1 MHSST
6 AKLPKKGNLMLKT
19 WDLLSATILAAGTVI
34 IPQAAL
40 AQTVP
45 PTSNAPAMETGTQ
58 VAAEAAEVSEAD
70 TVVVTGSRIARP
82 NLESP
87 SPITSLSVQELTQT
101 GDVSLGDTLN
111 KLPSLRSTFSGS
123 NSTRFIGTAGL
134 NVLDLRG
141 LGTNRTLVL
150 QNGRRHVT
158 TSPGDSTV
166 DINTI
171 PVDLIERVD
180 VITGGNS
187 AVYGSDAV
195 AGAVNFVLKRDFD
208 GVRLRGQS
216 GVTTRGDRPSY
227 FGSLTAGK
235 NFSDGRG
242 NIAASVEYSESDA
255 LYFTDRSRYSTTGR
269 RQFNATEN
277 TLTEPSTGNGV
288 PDTTFLRNVRNIA
301 ISEGGAVT
309 SACPAAVAGDTA
321 VAARRA
327 FNCTGEIS
335 NTGAALGRIFV
346 FDNSGNLVPNN
357 VVKDFRPVGS
367 GNAIGGLGSSQR
379 LTGQLQP
386 GIKRYSANVLA
397 HYDFS
402 DAFRPFIE
410 AKYVRV
416 DALQEGQPTFLQG
429 TLPAIYS
436 VNNPFLN
443 AQARSVLAQT
453 LAPGATSFTA
463 QRINVDFGA
472 RGEDHRRETYR
483 IVGGVEGTFNTDW
496 RYEVAFNYGHLDT
509 FYATSGN
516 VNVQKFRNSQNAVR
530 NAAGAI
536 VCGINADA
544 ITTNDD
550 ASCVPVNLFGQGAP
564 SATALNY
571 FVVNSTRK
579 EKADQYDATAFVSG
593 DLSQLFELPG
603 GPIGFAIGGE
613 YRRET
618 AYSAFDEVTRSGATF
633 LNAIPIF
640 DPPAQVVKEAYGEIR
655 IPLLKDTPFFQELTI
670 DVAGRVSDYNIGQT
684 GTVYSYNA
692 GLTWSPV
699 RDVRVRGSYAR
710 SVRAPT
716 QGDLFSAPSQ
726 TFLLVNDPCSQTNI
740 RNNPNRVANC
750 AAAGVPT
757 TQTFNGTTEP
767 FTNVPPSSISGL
779 NGSNPNL
786 REETADSFTGGV
798 ILQPQGIP
806 GLTLSVDYYN
816 IKITNVIFSLAPQT
830 IIDQCY
836 DSPSGINNQYC
847 AAVTRNANGTFA
859 GQTGVTQGGI
869 QIAFPATGQSF
880 ISGPFNFAKQ
890 KTSGIDADLSYS
902 RNIGNAKIT
911 LRGIVSYLINRD
923 NYTDINTP
931 TFIDQQKFEVGDP
944 EWAGSFTANVDFGR
958 FDINYN
964 MRYIGKQTVGA
975 YETQNSLQGRPP
987 LNPDAFPFAFYPDVT
1002 YHNFRIGT
1010 DVTDKFRFYAGV
1022 DNAFDRQPPY
1032 DITGTTGAQ
1041 GIYENVGRFLY
1052 AGFEA
1057 KF

>member
-1 MHSST
+1 MSISVLEEKTIAVKPT
-6 AKLPKKGNLMLKT
+6 A
-19 WDLLSATILAAGTVI
+19 S
-34 IPQAAL
+34 
-40 AQTVP
+40 
-45 PTSNAPAMETGTQ
+45 
-58 VAAEAAEVSEAD
+58 
-70 TVVVTGSRIARP
+70 
-82 NLESP
+82 
-87 SPITSLSVQELTQT
+87 
-101 GDVSLGDTLN
+101 
-111 KLPSLRSTFSGS
+111 
-123 NSTRFIGTAGL
+123 
-134 NVLDLRG
+134 
-141 LGTNRTLVL
+141 
-150 QNGRRHVT
+150 
-158 TSPGDSTV
+158 
-166 DINTI
+166 
-171 PVDLIERVD
+171 
-180 VITGGNS
+180 
-187 AVYGSDAV
+187 
-195 AGAVNFVLKRDFD
+195 
-208 GVRLRGQS
+208 
-216 GVTTRGDRPSY
+216 
-227 FGSLTAGK
+227 
-235 NFSDGRG
+235 
-242 NIAASVEYSESDA
+242 SVES
-255 LYFTDRSRYSTTGR
+255 
-269 RQFNATEN
+269 
-277 TLTEPSTGNGV
+277 
-288 PDTTFLRNVRNIA
+288 
-301 ISEGGAVT
+301 
-309 SACPAAVAGDTA
+309 
-321 VAARRA
+321 
-327 FNCTGEIS
+327 
-335 NTGAALGRIFV
+335 
-346 FDNSGNLVPNN
+346 
-357 VVKDFRPVGS
+357 
-367 GNAIGGLGSSQR
+367 
-379 LTGQLQP
+379 
-386 GIKRYSANVLA
+386 
-397 HYDFS
+397 
-402 DAFRPFIE
+402 
-410 AKYVRV
+410 
-416 DALQEGQPTFLQG
+416 
-429 TLPAIYS
+429 
-436 VNNPFLN
+436 
-443 AQARSVLAQT
+443 
-453 LAPGATSFTA
+453 
-463 QRINVDFGA
+463 
-472 RGEDHRRETYR
+472 
-483 IVGGVEGTFNTDW
+483 FNTDW

>member
-1 MHSST
+1 LSRT
-6 AKLPKKGNLMLKT
+6 REF
-19 WDLLSATILAAGTVI
+19 LSATILATGAVLLPTF
-34 IPQAAL
+34 AS
-40 AQTVP
+40 AQT
-45 PTSNAPAMETGTQ
+45 APSATNGTPMETGTQ
-58 VAAEAAEVSEAD
+58 VAEEAAAAPEND
-70 TVVVTGSRIARP
+70 TIVVTGSRIARP
-82 NLESP
+82 NLDSP
-87 SPITSLSVQELTQT
+87 SPITSLSIQELTQT

-111 KLPSLRSTFSGS
+111 KLPALRSTFSGS

-150 QNGRRHVT
+150 VNGRRHVT

-171 PVDLIERVD
+171 PTDLIERVD
-180 VITGGNS
+180 VVTGGNS

-195 AGAVNFVLKRDFD
+195 AGAVNFVLKHDYD
-208 GVRLRGQS
+208 GLRLRGQS
-216 GVTTRGDRPSY
+216 GVTSRADRPSY

-235 NFSDGRG
+235 NFGEGRG
-242 NIAASVEYSESDA
+242 NIATSLEYSESDA

-269 RQFNATEN
+269 RQFNATES

-288 PDTTFLRNVRNIA
+288 PDTTFLRNVRNLA
-301 ISEGGAVT
+301 ISEGGAIT
-309 SACPAAVAGDTA
+309 SACPAAVAGNAAND
-321 VAARRA
+321 ARRA

-335 NTGAALGRIFV
+335 NTGAALGKIFV
-346 FDNSGNLVPNN
+346 FDNTGNLVPNN
-357 VVKDFRPVGS
+357 VVKDFRPFGS

-386 GIKRYSANVLA
+386 GIKRYSANILA

-402 DAFRPFIE
+402 DAFRPFVE

-429 TLPAIYS
+429 TLPAVYS
-436 VNNPFLN
+436 VTNPFLTP
-443 AQARSVLAQT
+443 QARSVLAQT

-472 RGEDHRRETYR
+472 RGENHRRETYR

-496 RYEVAFNYGHLDT
+496 RYEVALNYGHLDT
-509 FYATSGN
+509 FYATQGN
-516 VNVQKFRNSQNAVR
+516 VNVQKFKNAQNAVR
-530 NAAGAI
+530 NAGGNI

-544 ITTNDD
+544 IATNDD

-564 SATALNY
+564 SANALNY
-571 FVVNSTRK
+571 FIVNSTRR

-603 GPIGFAIGGE
+603 GPIAFSIGGE

-618 AYSAFDEVTRSGATF
+618 AYSAFDDVTRSGATF

-670 DVAGRVSDYNIGQT
+670 DGAGRVSDYNIGAT

-699 RDVRVRGSYAR
+699 RDVRIRGSYAR

-716 QGDLFSAPSQ
+716 QADLFSSPSQ

-740 RNNPNRVANC
+740 RNNPNRSANC

-767 FTNVPPSSISGL
+767 FTNVAPSSISGL

-786 REETADSFTGGV
+786 REEKADSFTGGI
-798 ILQPQGIP
+798 ILQPSMVP

-816 IKITNVIFSLAPQT
+816 IKISNVIFALAPQT

-847 AAVTRNANGTFA
+847 AAVTRNPNGTFA

-902 RNIGNAKIT
+902 HNIGSAKVT

-931 TFIDQQKFEVGDP
+931 GYIDQQKFEVGDP
-944 EWAGSFTANVDFGR
+944 EWAGSFTANVDFGK
-958 FDINYN
+958 FDLNYN
-964 MRYIGKQTVGA
+964 MRYVGKQTVA
-975 YETQNSLQGRPP
+975 AQYETQNSVQGRPA

-1002 YHNFRIGT
+1002 YHNVRIGA
-1010 DVTDKFRFYAGV
+1010 DVTDKFRFYAGM
-1022 DNAFDRQPPY
+1022 DNVFDRQPPY

-1041 GIYENVGRFLY
+1041 GIYENVGRFMY

>member
-1 MHSST
+1 MMLPNSVAAQT
-6 AKLPKKGNLMLKT
+6 AP
-19 WDLLSATILAAGTVI
+19 SATDGT
-34 IPQAAL
+34 
-40 AQTVP
+40 
-45 PTSNAPAMETGTQ
+45 AMETGTQ
-58 VAAEAAEVSEAD
+58 VAAEAAAAPENE
-70 TVVVTGSRIARP
+70 TIVVTGSRIARP
-82 NLESP
+82 NLDSP
-87 SPITSLSVQELTQT
+87 SPITSLSIQELTQT
-101 GDVSLGDTLN
+101 GEVSLGDTLN
-111 KLPSLRSTFSGS
+111 KLPSLRATFSGS
-123 NSTRFIGTAGL
+123 NSTRFIGTAGI
-134 NVLDLRG
+134 NALDLRG

-150 QNGRRHVT
+150 VNGRRHVT
-158 TSPGDSTV
+158 STPGESRV

-180 VITGGNS
+180 VVTGGNS

-195 AGAVNFVLKRDFD
+195 AGAVNFVLKRDYEGF
-208 GVRLRGQS
+208 RLRGQS
-216 GVTTRGDRPSY
+216 GVTSRGDRPSY

-235 NFSDGRG
+235 NFADGRG
-242 NIAASVEYSESDA
+242 NIAVSAEYSESDA
-255 LYFTDRSRYSTTGR
+255 LYFTDRARYSTTGR
-269 RQFNATEN
+269 RQFNLTEN
-277 TLTEPSTGNGV
+277 VLNEPGSGNGV
-288 PDTTFLRNVRNIA
+288 PDTTFLTNVRNIA
-301 ISEGGAVT
+301 ISEGGAIT
-309 SACPAAVAGDTA
+309 SACPAAVAGNAA

-327 FNCTGEIS
+327 FNCTGENS
-335 NTGAALGRIFV
+335 NTGAALGRVFV

-357 VVKDFRPVGS
+357 VIKDFRPFGS

-397 HYDFS
+397 HYDVS
-402 DAFRPFIE
+402 DAFRPFVE

-416 DALQEGQPTFLQG
+416 DAIQEGQPTFLQG
-429 TLPAIYS
+429 TLPAIYN
-436 VNNPFLN
+436 VNNPFLT

-453 LAPGATSFTA
+453 LAPGATTFQA

-472 RGEDHRRETYR
+472 RGENHRRETYR
-483 IVGGVEGTFNTDW
+483 IVAGVEGTFNTDW

-509 FYATSGN
+509 FYATQGN
-516 VNVQKFRNSQNAVR
+516 VNVQKFKNSQDAVR
-530 NAAGAI
+530 NTGGNI

-544 ITTNDD
+544 STANDD

-564 SATALNY
+564 SASALNY
-571 FVVNSTRK
+571 FVVNSTRRQQ
-579 EKADQYDATAFVSG
+579 ADQYDATAFVSG

-603 GPIGFAIGGE
+603 GPVAFSIGGE

-618 AYSAFDEVTRSGATF
+618 AYSAFDDVTRSGATF

-655 IPLLKDTPFFQELTI
+655 IPLLKDVPFFQELTI
-670 DVAGRVSDYNIGQT
+670 DGAGRVSDYNIGAT

-699 RDVRVRGSYAR
+699 RDIRLRGSYAR

-726 TFLLVNDPCSQTNI
+726 TFLNGLIDPCSQNNI
-740 RNNPNRVANC
+740 RNGPNRAANC

-757 TQTFNGTTEP
+757 TQTFNGITEP
-767 FTNVPPSSISGL
+767 FTNVPTSGISGL

-786 REETADSFTGGV
+786 REETADSFTGGF
-798 ILQPQGIP
+798 ILQPSMIP

-816 IKITNVIFSLAPQT
+816 IKITNVIFALAPQT
-830 IIDQCY
+830 IINQCY

-847 AAVTRNANGTFA
+847 AALTRNPNGTFA
-859 GQTGVTQGGI
+859 GQTGVTNGGA
-869 QIAFPATGQSF
+869 QISFPATGQSF
-880 ISGPFNFAKQ
+880 LSGPFNFAKQ
-890 KTSGIDADLSYS
+890 KTSGVDADLSYS
-902 RNIGNAKIT
+902 HNVGGAKVT

-931 TFIDQQKFEVGDP
+931 SFIDQQKFEVGDP
-944 EWAGSFTANVDFGR
+944 EWSGSFTANVDFGV
-958 FDINYN
+958 FDLNYN
-964 MRYIGKQTVGA
+964 FRYVGKQTVA
-975 YETQNSLQGRPP
+975 AEYETQNSVQGRPARD
-987 LNPDAFPFAFYPDVT
+987 PDAFPFTFYPDVT
-1002 YHNFRIGT
+1002 YHNIRVGA
-1010 DVTDKFRFYAGV
+1010 DVTDKFRFYAGM
-1022 DNAFDRQPPY
+1022 DNVFDRQPPY

-1041 GIYENVGRFLY
+1041 GIYENVGRFMY

>member
-1 MHSST
+1 
-6 AKLPKKGNLMLKT
+6 
-19 WDLLSATILAAGTVI
+19 
-34 IPQAAL
+34 
-40 AQTVP
+40 
-45 PTSNAPAMETGTQ
+45 METGTQ
-58 VAAEAAEVSEAD
+58 IAAEAAAAPENEAI
-70 TVVVTGSRIARP
+70 VVTGSRIARP
-82 NLESP
+82 NLDSP
-87 SPITSLSVQELTQT
+87 SPITSLSIQELTQT
-101 GDVSLGDTLN
+101 GEVSLGDTLN
-111 KLPSLRSTFSGS
+111 KLPSLRATFSGS
-123 NSTRFIGTAGL
+123 NSTRFIGTAGI
-134 NVLDLRG
+134 NALDLRG

-150 QNGRRHVT
+150 VNGRRHVT
-158 TSPGDSTV
+158 STPGESRV

-180 VITGGNS
+180 VVTGGNS

-195 AGAVNFVLKRDFD
+195 AGAVNFVLKRDYE
-208 GVRLRGQS
+208 GLRLRGQS
-216 GVTTRGDRPSY
+216 GVTSRGDRPSY
-227 FGSLTAGK
+227 FGSLTGGK
-235 NFSDGRG
+235 NFGDGRG
-242 NIAASVEYSESDA
+242 NIAAALEYSESDA

-269 RQFNATEN
+269 RQFNLTEN
-277 TLTEPSTGNGV
+277 VLNEPGIGNGV
-288 PDTTFLRNVRNIA
+288 PDTTFLTNVRNIA
-301 ISEGGAVT
+301 ISEGGAIT
-309 SACPAAVAGDTA
+309 SACPAAVAGDAA

-327 FNCTGEIS
+327 FNCTGENS
-335 NTGAALGRIFV
+335 NTGAALGRVFV

-357 VVKDFRPVGS
+357 VIKDFRPFGS

-402 DAFRPFIE
+402 DAFRPFVE

-429 TLPAIYS
+429 TLPAVYS
-436 VNNPFLN
+436 VNNPFLTT
-443 AQARSVLAQT
+443 QARSVLAQT

-472 RGEDHRRETYR
+472 RGENHRRETYR
-483 IVGGVEGTFNTDW
+483 IVAGVEGTFNSDW

-509 FYATSGN
+509 FYATQGN
-516 VNVQKFRNSQNAVR
+516 VNVQKFKNSQDAVR
-530 NAAGAI
+530 NAGGNI

-544 ITTNDD
+544 NTANDD
-550 ASCVPVNLFGQGAP
+550 ASCVPVNLFGLGAP
-564 SATALNY
+564 SAAALNY
-571 FVVNSTRK
+571 FVVNSTRRQ
-579 EKADQYDATAFVSG
+579 KADQYDATAFVSG

-603 GPIGFAIGGE
+603 GPIAFSIGGE

-618 AYSAFDEVTRSGATF
+618 AYSAFDDVTRSGATF

-655 IPLLKDTPFFQELTI
+655 IPLLKDVPFFQELTI
-670 DVAGRVSDYNIGQT
+670 DGAGRVSDYNIGAT

-699 RDVRVRGSYAR
+699 RDIRVRGSYAR

-726 TFLLVNDPCSQTNI
+726 TFLNGLIDPCSQNNI
-740 RNNPNRVANC
+740 RNGPNRAANC

-757 TQTFNGTTEP
+757 TQTFNGITEP
-767 FTNVPPSSISGL
+767 FTNVPTSGISGL

-786 REETADSFTGGV
+786 REETADSFTGGF
-798 ILQPQGIP
+798 ILQPSMVP

-816 IKITNVIFSLAPQT
+816 IKITNVIFALAPQT
-830 IIDQCY
+830 IINQCY

-847 AAVTRNANGTFA
+847 AALTRNPNGTFA
-859 GQTGVTQGGI
+859 GQTGVTNGGA

-880 ISGPFNFAKQ
+880 LSGPFNFAKQ
-890 KTSGIDADLSYS
+890 KTSGVDADLSYS
-902 RNIGNAKIT
+902 HNVGGAKVT

-931 TFIDQQKFEVGDP
+931 SFIDQQKFEVGDP
-944 EWAGSFTANVDFGR
+944 EWSGSFTANVDFGK
-958 FDINYN
+958 FDLNYN
-964 MRYIGKQTVGA
+964 MRYVGKQTVA
-975 YETQNSLQGRPP
+975 AEYETQNSVQGRPARD
-987 LNPDAFPFAFYPDVT
+987 PDAFPFTFYPDVT
-1002 YHNFRIGT
+1002 YHNIRVGA
-1010 DVTDKFRFYAGV
+1010 DVTDKFRFYAGM
-1022 DNAFDRQPPY
+1022 DNVFDRQPPY

-1041 GIYENVGRFLY
+1041 GIYENVGRFMY

>member
-1 MHSST
+1 MMLPNSVAAQT
-6 AKLPKKGNLMLKT
+6 AP
-19 WDLLSATILAAGTVI
+19 SATDGT
-34 IPQAAL
+34 
-40 AQTVP
+40 
-45 PTSNAPAMETGTQ
+45 AMETGTQ
-58 VAAEAAEVSEAD
+58 VAAEAAAAPENE
-70 TVVVTGSRIARP
+70 TIVVTGSRIARP
-82 NLESP
+82 NLDSP
-87 SPITSLSVQELTQT
+87 SPITSLSIQELTQT
-101 GDVSLGDTLN
+101 GEVSLGDTLN
-111 KLPSLRSTFSGS
+111 KLPSLRATFSGS
-123 NSTRFIGTAGL
+123 NSTRFIGTAGI
-134 NVLDLRG
+134 NALDLRG

-150 QNGRRHVT
+150 VNGRRHVT
-158 TSPGDSTV
+158 STPGESRV

-180 VITGGNS
+180 VVTGGNS

-195 AGAVNFVLKRDFD
+195 AGAVNFVLKRDYEGF
-208 GVRLRGQS
+208 RLRGQS
-216 GVTTRGDRPSY
+216 GVTSRGDRPSY

-235 NFSDGRG
+235 NFADGRG
-242 NIAASVEYSESDA
+242 NIAVSAEYSESDA
-255 LYFTDRSRYSTTGR
+255 LYFTDRARYSTTGR
-269 RQFNATEN
+269 RQFNLTEN
-277 TLTEPSTGNGV
+277 VLNEPGSGNGV
-288 PDTTFLRNVRNIA
+288 PDTTFLTNVRNIA
-301 ISEGGAVT
+301 ISEGGAIT
-309 SACPAAVAGDTA
+309 SACPAAVAGNAA

-327 FNCTGEIS
+327 FNCTGENS
-335 NTGAALGRIFV
+335 NTGAALGRVFV

-357 VVKDFRPVGS
+357 VIKDFRPFGS

-397 HYDFS
+397 HYDVS
-402 DAFRPFIE
+402 DAFRPFVE

-416 DALQEGQPTFLQG
+416 DAIQEGQPTFLQG
-429 TLPAIYS
+429 TLPAIYN
-436 VNNPFLN
+436 VNNPFLT

-453 LAPGATSFTA
+453 LAPGATTFQA

-472 RGEDHRRETYR
+472 RGENHRRETYR
-483 IVGGVEGTFNTDW
+483 IVAGVEGTFNTDW

-509 FYATSGN
+509 FYATQGN
-516 VNVQKFRNSQNAVR
+516 VNVQKFKNSQDAVR
-530 NAAGAI
+530 NAGGNI

-544 ITTNDD
+544 STANDD

-564 SATALNY
+564 SASALNY
-571 FVVNSTRK
+571 FVVNSTRRQ
-579 EKADQYDATAFVSG
+579 KADQYDATAFVSG

-603 GPIGFAIGGE
+603 GPVAFSIGGE

-618 AYSAFDEVTRSGATF
+618 AYSAFDDVTRSGATF

-655 IPLLKDTPFFQELTI
+655 IPLLKDVPFFQELTI
-670 DVAGRVSDYNIGQT
+670 DGAGRVSDYNIGAT

-699 RDVRVRGSYAR
+699 RDIRLRGSYAR

-726 TFLLVNDPCSQTNI
+726 TFLNGLVDPCSQNNI
-740 RNNPNRVANC
+740 RNGPNRAANC

-757 TQTFNGTTEP
+757 TQTFNGITEP
-767 FTNVPPSSISGL
+767 FTNVPTSGISGL

-786 REETADSFTGGV
+786 REETADSFTGGF
-798 ILQPQGIP
+798 ILQPSMIP

-816 IKITNVIFSLAPQT
+816 IKITNVIFALAPQT
-830 IIDQCY
+830 IINQCY

-847 AAVTRNANGTFA
+847 AALTRNPNGTFA
-859 GQTGVTQGGI
+859 GQTGVTNGGA
-869 QIAFPATGQSF
+869 QISFPATGQSF
-880 ISGPFNFAKQ
+880 LSGPFNFAKQ
-890 KTSGIDADLSYS
+890 KTSGVDADLSYS
-902 RNIGNAKIT
+902 HNVGGAKVT

-931 TFIDQQKFEVGDP
+931 SFIDQQKFEVGDP
-944 EWAGSFTANVDFGR
+944 EWSGSFTANVDFGV
-958 FDINYN
+958 FDLNYN
-964 MRYIGKQTVGA
+964 FRYVGKQTVA
-975 YETQNSLQGRPP
+975 AEYETQNSVQGRPARD
-987 LNPDAFPFAFYPDVT
+987 PDAFPFTFYPDVT
-1002 YHNFRIGT
+1002 YHNIRVGA
-1010 DVTDKFRFYAGV
+1010 DVTDKFRFYAGM
-1022 DNAFDRQPPY
+1022 DNVFDRQPPY

-1041 GIYENVGRFLY
+1041 GIYENVGRFMY